1 MKSTILIHLHP
12 DFSHELK
19 DVLKRWNIVQHEIEF
34 VGIRPKHKWESSL
47 LSSGE
52 ISDDEAS
59 TIAAKIRA
67 ENGFSPDD
75 GILVFTEKRLYN
87 EDYYQLFVGGREADE
102 IPPRVGILSLQF
114 LRNFYKS
121 PDSRKSLIFRAIIL
135 NILYNIAVDEG
146 LNDHGSVTKGCI
158 MDFCGNMSDI
168 EIGLANGP
176 KFCSECTSIIEQKGE
191 TYLFELVNSFLVIPD
206 LEAQDSRITEAV
218 LQREDLYKDEKDA
231 FDYDVALSFAGEDR
245 NCAEQIAQGLK
256 RLNVKVFYDKFE
268 QAKLWGRQLHIYL
281 TDLYRLRA
289 RYCII
294 FVSENYKKKRWTNLE
309 LKAALARALKGNED
323 YILPIRL
330 DNTEIAGILPTQ
342 CFLNWH
348 EESVENIIQFVKEK
362 LNEFA

>member
-1 MKSTILIHLHP
+1 MKSTILVHLHP

-19 DVLKRWNIVQHEIEF
+19 DVLKRWNIVQQEIEF

-67 ENGFSPDD
+67 ENGFSPGD
-75 GILVFTEKRLYN
+75 GILVFTEKRLYD

-114 LRNFYKS
+114 LRSFYKS
-121 PDSRKSLIFRAIIL
+121 PDSRKSLMFRAIIL
-135 NILYNIAVDEG
+135 NILYSIAIDEG
-146 LNDHGSVTKGCI
+146 LNNHGSMTKGCI

-168 EIGLANGP
+168 EIGLASGP
-176 KFCSECTSIIEQKGE
+176 KFCSECASIMERKGE
-191 TYLFELVNSFLVIPD
+191 TYLFELVNSFLAIPN
-206 LEAQDSRITEAV
+206 LEAQDSRITETV
-218 LQREDLYKDEKDA
+218 LLREDLYKNEKDA

-245 NCAEQIAQGLK
+245 DYAEQIAQALK
-256 RLNVKVFYDKFE
+256 RSNIKVFYDKFE
-268 QAKLWGRQLHIYL
+268 KAKLWGKEGTIYL
-281 TDLYRLRA
+281 ADLFRLRS
-289 RYCII
+289 RYCVI

-309 LKAALARALKGNED
+309 LKAALARALEDNED

-330 DNTEIAGILPTQ
+330 DDTEISGILPTN
-342 CFLNWH
+342 FYLNWH
-348 EESVENIIQFVKEK
+348 EESIESIVQLIEEK
-362 LNEFA
+362 MNEFA